1 MIQNLIFAVPLILG
15 AVMILSG
22 LIIRNRPRGKIRRGI
37 STEALIIDFAE
48 KTAYMKKIPY
58 KAVSPVVEF
67 STPDGRKINA
77 VYPYFINQ
85 DFISFKRGDTIKIC
99 YDKKNTNRFHIEND
113 GSKSN
118 LSFILLFSGLFMI
131 VADVIMFLKY

>member
-1 MIQNLIFAVPLILG
+1 MIYYLIFAVPLILG
-15 AVMILSG
+15 AVMIFSG
-22 LIIRNRPRGKIRRGI
+22 LIIRKRPRGKIRRGI

-85 DFISFKRGDTIKIC
+85 DFISFKRGDTVKIC
-99 YDKKNTNRFHIEND
+99 YDRKNTNRFHIEND
-113 GSKSN
+113 GSKSS
-118 LSFILLFSGLFMI
+118 LSFVLLFSGLFMI

>member
-1 MIQNLIFAVPLILG
+1 MIYYLIFAVPLILG
-15 AVMILSG
+15 AVMIFSG

-113 GSKSN
+113 GSKSS
-118 LSFILLFSGLFMI
+118 LSFVLLFSGLFMI